1 MEIGTWVLIGF
12 LAAIVLIAEI
22 AQSKQ
27 RAETDEKIDEM
38 HKWLKRC
45 HPYKF
50 NGYDDRDKIEYRNGK
65 RMQDNLPNE
74 IDLDIINKQNAIARN
89 AVKAIKENKD

>member
-12 LAAIVLIAEI
+12 LVAIVLIAEI

-50 NGYDDRDKIEYRNGK
+50 NGYDDRDKIEYRDSK
-65 RMQDNLPNE
+65 RMQD
-74 IDLDIINKQNAIARN
+74 DLSMNRQER
-89 AVKAIKENKD
+89 

>member
-12 LAAIVLIAEI
+12 LVVIVLIAEI

-38 HKWLKRC
+38 NKWLKRC

-50 NGYDDRDKIEYRNGK
+50 NGYRDSK
-65 RMQDNLPNE
+65 RMQDNLPNQ

>member
-12 LAAIVLIAEI
+12 LVAIVLIAEI

-50 NGYDDRDKIEYRNGK
+50 NCYDDRDKIEFRDSK
-65 RMQDNLPNE
+65 RMRDNLPND
-74 IDLDIINKQNAIARN
+74 IDIDMTNRQDESARKI
-89 AVKAIKENKD
+89 VKTIKENKG